1 MSPQGNE
8 LQNMTTLPI
17 LATDIPQATVQQDD
31 YEDIDNFLLMNK
43 ITKDSAKVQSLAPAS
58 LIVPSPKGALPSYKK
73 PLPLPLQH
81 SYEEDKK
88 AMSVTSTETDA
99 FCKPRLKP
107 TKSTETTDKS
117 LKSTNFN
124 GNEEKLIEMEDKIG
138 NILSRLSRLEGDMSL
153 LKSKCLDAEPV
164 PLVVHKD
171 TSTAQVCELT
181 HYMNRVGSTIFLSK
195 NSGSFSIDRTHFHSY
210 IAYVTVYLPSNTL
223 QNLGD

>member
-58 LIVPSPKGALPSYKK
+58 LMVPSPKGAHLSYKK

-81 SYEEDKK
+81 SYEDKK
-88 AMSVTSTETDA
+88 AMSVTSMETNS
-99 FCKPRLKP
+99 FYKPILKP

-117 LKSTNFN
+117 LKSTSKPLHDTENVNFN
-124 GNEEKLIEMEDKIG
+124 GNDKIKEKLVEMEEKIG
-138 NILSRLSRLEGDMSL
+138 NILSRLSLLEGDMSF

-171 TSTAQVCELT
+171 TSTAQVCELA
-181 HYMNRVGSTIFLSK
+181 HYMNRVGCTFKSSQVCKFI
-195 NSGSFSIDRTHFHSY
+195 
-210 IAYVTVYLPSNTL
+210 
-223 QNLGD
+223 

>member
-1 MSPQGNE
+1 
-8 LQNMTTLPI
+8 MTTLPV
-17 LATDIPQATVQQDD
+17 LATDIPQATAQQDD
-31 YEDIDNFLLMNK
+31 YEDIDNFLLINK
-43 ITKDSAKVQSLAPAS
+43 ITKDSANVQSLAPAS
-58 LIVPSPKGALPSYKK
+58 LMVPSPKGALPSYEK

-81 SYEEDKK
+81 SYEDKK
-88 AMSVTSTETDA
+88 AMSVTSTETSA
-99 FCKPRLKP
+99 FCKPSLKP
-107 TKSTETTDKS
+107 TNTTETTDKS

-124 GNEEKLIEMEDKIG
+124 GNEEKLIEMEEKIG

-164 PLVVHKD
+164 PLVIHKD